1 MSGPT
6 VLLVIKE
13 IEIHKQIKSIIIVRV
28 RKNFDLG
35 SADGPLILKIAADL
49 GPPAD
54 RPQSAHLLKRSW
66 RMMRYPIF
74 LSIFEFV
81 KQTRAAYASAH
92 EIMRPTIC

>member
-1 MSGPT
+1 VSGPT

-28 RKNFDLG
+28 RKNFDLR

-54 RPQSAHLLKRSW
+54 PSAVRTSLETILENDV
-66 RMMRYPIF
+66 
-74 LSIFEFV
+74 LSHF
-81 KQTRAAYASAH
+81 S
-92 EIMRPTIC
+92 